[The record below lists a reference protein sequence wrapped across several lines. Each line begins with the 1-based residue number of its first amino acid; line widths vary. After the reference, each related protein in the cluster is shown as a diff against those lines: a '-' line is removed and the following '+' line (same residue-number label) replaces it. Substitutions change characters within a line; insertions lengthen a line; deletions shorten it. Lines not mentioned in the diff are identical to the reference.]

1 MGVQLFGLY
10 IFCVRPQQPLLCMLT
25 SAQDSWQLRVLSV
38 NARFTFALC
47 LPRRLCMLAAFLA
60 LLVASRSALVGILS
74 AGAQTTTAAAAAA
87 TAACSHLWGI
97 SDEAAMTEGAYTHR
111 KGSRRSQAGVQ
122 TTTTTAAAAAATAA
136 CSHLWGISDEA
147 AMTEGAYTHRKG
159 SRRSQAGVQTTT
171 AAAAAAAATA
181 AEVRRGPGRQRA
193 KMGSQ
198 TSVSETEGAG
208 QMMWGARER
217 EFKALKSRSQSPCRH
232 SNLAAG
238 WRDG

>member
-122 TTTTTAAAAAATAA
+122 TTT
-136 CSHLWGISDEA
+136 
-147 AMTEGAYTHRKG
+147 
-159 SRRSQAGVQTTT
+159 